1 MAEEGDQVSKTGIS
15 VDGYEP
21 DHLSYS
27 TVDGY
32 KTCGKR
38 FELQKVIGVEQ
49 RPGLAALGGNAV
61 HTATE
66 WYDLPGSPAWDHIS
80 GPVFDAKTA
89 FVMAWDEEVKNR
101 REQSPNYE
109 VADYVKTGRASA
121 AYGGKRNLDWWMDN
135 GPAMVQSWIDWRESS
150 GWHLWELPDGRAAVE
165 VELLIT
171 LPGGYPVKMFIDRVM
186 VTPAGQIV
194 VLDIKTGR
202 IPETA
207 EQLGLYAF
215 GLAQEYGEQYKPT
228 WGYFW
233 HPDKGH
239 GSPQSI
245 EMYTGEYLAEQAR
258 MAVAGINA
266 GCFMAKPQN
275 NCANWCGVAKFC
287 TAVGGTAPS
296 FVN

>member
-1 MAEEGDQVSKTGIS
+1 MSKTGIS
-15 VDGYEP
+15 ISGYEP

-66 WYDLPGSPAWDHIS
+66 WHDLGDQRPALELFTH
-80 GPVFDAKTA
+80 
-89 FVMAWDEEVKNR
+89 AWVQEVENR
-101 REQSPNYE
+101 REQSPSYAVE
-109 VADYVKTGRASA
+109 DYVKTGRASA

-150 GWHLWELPDGRAAVE
+150 GWHLWELPDGSPAVE

-186 VTPAGQIV
+186 VTPAGQPV
-194 VLDIKTGR
+194 VVDIKTGR

-207 EQLGLYAF
+207 EQLGLYRY
-215 GLAQEYGEQYKPT
+215 GLAQEFGEQCPVD

-239 GSPQSI
+239 GTPQALGL
-245 EMYTGEYLAEQAR
+245 YTGDYLSEQAR

-266 GCFMAKPQN
+266 GCFMAKPAN

-287 TAVGGTAPS
+287 TAVGGTAPDFTV
-296 FVN
+296 FVNK

>member
-1 MAEEGDQVSKTGIS
+1 MSKTGIEIN
-15 VDGYEP
+15 GYAP

-27 TVDGY
+27 TIDGY
-32 KTCGKR
+32 RTCGKR
-38 FELQKVIGVEQ
+38 HELQKVIGVEQ

-66 WYDLPGSPAWDHIS
+66 WYDLGQMDGNSAPA
-80 GPVFDAKTA
+80 DAVGA
-89 FVMAWDEEVKNR
+89 FKMAWRDEVAAR
-101 REQSPNYE
+101 REQSPSYE
-109 VADYVKTGRASA
+109 VEDYVKTGRASA
-121 AYGGKRNLDWWMDN
+121 QYGGKRNVEWWMDN
-135 GPAMVQSWIDWRESS
+135 GPKMVQAWIDWREAS
-150 GWHLWELPDGRAAVE
+150 GWHLWELPDGRPAVE

-194 VLDIKTGR
+194 VVDIKTGR

-207 EQLGLYAF
+207 EQLGLYRYGLEQEF
-215 GLAQEYGEQYKPT
+215 GTQCPVD

-239 GSPQSI
+239 GSPQALSL
-245 EMYTGEYLAEQAR
+245 YTGEYLAEQAR

-266 GCFMAKPQN
+266 GVFFAKPQN

-287 TAVGGTAPS
+287 PAVGGTMPS
-296 FVN
+296 FVNK

>member
-1 MAEEGDQVSKTGIS
+1 MSKTGIEIN
-15 VDGYEP
+15 GYAP

-27 TVDGY
+27 TIDGY
-32 KTCGKR
+32 RTCGKR
-38 FELQKVIGVEQ
+38 HELQKVIGVEQ

-66 WYDLPGSPAWDHIS
+66 WWDKDDRYLDWNTEVAFQDAW
-80 GPVFDAKTA
+80 AK
-89 FVMAWDEEVKNR
+89 EVANR
-101 REQSPNYE
+101 REQSPSYE
-109 VADYVKTGRASA
+109 VEDYVKTGRASA

-135 GPAMVQSWIDWRESS
+135 GPGMVQSWIDWREQS
-150 GWHLWELPDGRAAVE
+150 GWSLWELPDGSPAVE

-186 VTPAGQIV
+186 VTPAGQV
-194 VLDIKTGR
+194 VVVDIKTGR

-207 EQLGLYAF
+207 EQLGLYRF
-215 GLAQEYGEQYKPT
+215 GLDQEFGAECPVD

-239 GSPQSI
+239 GAPQSLSL
-245 EMYTGEYLAEQAR
+245 YTGEYLSEQAR

-266 GCFMAKPQN
+266 GCFMAKPMN
-275 NCANWCGVAKFC
+275 NCAAWCGVAKFC
-287 TAVGGTAPS
+287 PAVGGTMPS
-296 FVN
+296 FGN

>member
-1 MAEEGDQVSKTGIS
+1 MAEGCDQVSEPMSLTGI
-15 VDGYEP
+15 DINGYRP

-66 WYDLPGSPAWDHIS
+66 LWDLGQHAQQVTP
-80 GPVFDAKTA
+80 TA
-89 FVMAWDEEVKNR
+89 QELFVHSWEQEVAAR
-101 REQSPNYE
+101 REQSPNYD

-135 GPAMVQSWIDWRESS
+135 GPGMVQAWIDWRESS
-150 GWHLWELPDGRAAVE
+150 GWHLWETPDGTPAVE
-165 VELLIT
+165 VELLIE

-202 IPETA
+202 IPETS
-207 EQLGLYAF
+207 EQLGLYAY
-215 GLAQEYGEQYKPT
+215 GLAQEFGEQYKPT

-296 FVN
+296 FVK

>member
-1 MAEEGDQVSKTGIS
+1 MAETGVSI
-15 VDGYEP
+15 DGYEP
-21 DHLSYS
+21 AHLSYS
-27 TVDGY
+27 TIDGY
-32 KTCGKR
+32 KTCGLR

-66 WYDLPGSPAWDHIS
+66 WYDEGGNVLFDREGHFDAAYAFREAWDQ
-80 GPVFDAKTA
+80 
-89 FVMAWDEEVKNR
+89 EVRNR
-101 REQSPNYE
+101 REQSPSYE

-135 GPAMVQSWIDWRESS
+135 GPGMVQAWIDWRESS
-150 GWHLWELPDGRAAVE
+150 GWHLWELPDGSPAVE
-165 VELLIT
+165 VELLIE
-171 LPGGYPVKMFIDRVM
+171 LPGGKPIKMFIDRVM

-207 EQLGLYAF
+207 EQLGLYAY
-215 GLAQEYGEQYKPT
+215 GLAQEYGPENRPT

-245 EMYTGEYLAEQAR
+245 EMYTGEYLAEQAD
-258 MAVAGINA
+258 MAVRGINS
-266 GCFMAKPQN
+266 GCFLAKPAN
-275 NCANWCGVAKFC
+275 NCGSWCGVSRYC
-287 TAVGGTAPS
+287 PAVGGTKPDFS
-296 FVN
+296 FGNK

>member
-1 MAEEGDQVSKTGIS
+1 MSKTGIEIS
-15 VDGYEP
+15 GYAP

-66 WYDLPGSPAWDHIS
+66 WFDKDAHGVYWPPNVVTDAFKKAW
-80 GPVFDAKTA
+80 A
-89 FVMAWDEEVKNR
+89 EEVASR
-101 REQSPNYE
+101 REQSPNYQVE
-109 VADYVKTGRASA
+109 DYVKTGRASA
-121 AYGGKRNLDWWMDN
+121 QYGGKRNLEWWMDN
-135 GPAMVQSWIDWRESS
+135 GPGMVQAWIDWRESS
-150 GWHLWELPDGRAAVE
+150 GWHLWELPDGSPAVE
-165 VELLIT
+165 VELLIE

-207 EQLGLYAF
+207 EQLGLYAY
-215 GLAQEYGEQYKPT
+215 GLAQEFGEENRPT

-233 HPDKGH
+233 HPEKGH

-245 EMYTGEYLAEQAR
+245 DMYTGEYFSEQAR

-266 GCFMAKPQN
+266 GCFLPKVQMG
-275 NCANWCGVAKFC
+275 CGGWCGVAKFC
-287 TAVGGTAPS
+287 TAVGGTAPD
-296 FVN
+296 FGNK

>member
-1 MAEEGDQVSKTGIS
+1 VSKTGIS
-15 VDGYEP
+15 ISGYEP

-66 WYDLPGSPAWDHIS
+66 WYDLNQPLETAGELFVAAWN
-80 GPVFDAKTA
+80 
-89 FVMAWDEEVKNR
+89 EEVRNR
-101 REQSPNYE
+101 REQSPSYE
-109 VADYVKTGRASA
+109 VEDYVKTGRASA
-121 AYGGKRNLDWWMDN
+121 AYGGKRGIEWWMDN
-135 GPAMVQSWIDWRESS
+135 GPLMVQSWIDWRESS
-150 GWHLWELPDGRAAVE
+150 GWHLWELPDGRPAVE
-165 VELLIT
+165 VELLAT

-194 VLDIKTGR
+194 VVDIKTGR

-215 GLAQEYGEQYKPT
+215 GLEQDFGPENRPT

-233 HPDKGH
+233 HPDKGQ
-239 GSPQSI
+239 GSPQDI
-245 EMYTGEYLAEQAR
+245 EMYTGDYLSEQAR

-266 GCFMAKPQN
+266 GCFMAKPAN
-275 NCANWCGVAKFC
+275 NCANWCGVAKWC
-287 TAVGGTAPS
+287 TAVGGTAPD
-296 FVN
+296 FKQA

>member
-1 MAEEGDQVSKTGIS
+1 MVLDQAEEVLVSKTGIS
-15 VDGYEP
+15 INGYEP
-21 DHLSYS
+21 EHLSYS
-27 TVDGY
+27 TIDGY
-32 KTCGKR
+32 RTCGKR
-38 FELQKVIGVEQ
+38 HELQKVIGVEQ

-66 WYDLPGSPAWDHIS
+66 WYDQETH
-80 GPVFDAKTA
+80 DATA
-89 FVMAWDEEVKNR
+89 TQLFRLAWDEEVASR

-109 VADYVKTGRASA
+109 VADYVKSGRASA
-121 AYGGKRNLDWWMDN
+121 QYGGKRNLDWWMDN
-135 GPAMVQSWIDWRESS
+135 GPGMVQAWIDWRETS
-150 GWHLWELPDGRAAVE
+150 GWHLWELPDGSPAVE
-165 VELLIT
+165 VELLIE

-207 EQLGLYAF
+207 EQLGLYRY
-215 GLAQEYGEQYKPT
+215 GLEQEYGAACPID

-245 EMYTGEYLAEQAR
+245 EMYTGDYLAEQAH

-266 GCFMAKPQN
+266 GCFMAKPAN

>member
-1 MAEEGDQVSKTGIS
+1 VSATGIS
-15 VDGYEP
+15 IDGYEP
-21 DHLSYS
+21 AHLSYS
-27 TVDGY
+27 SIDGY

-66 WYDLPGSPAWDHIS
+66 WYDLDSVPNATAGELFQKAWN
-80 GPVFDAKTA
+80 
-89 FVMAWDEEVKNR
+89 EEVKNR
-101 REQSPNYE
+101 REQSPSYSVE
-109 VADYVKTGRASA
+109 DYVKTGRASA
-121 AYGGKRNLDWWMDN
+121 QYGGKRGIEWWMDN
-135 GPAMVQSWIDWRESS
+135 GPGMVQAWIDWREAS
-150 GWHLWELPDGRAAVE
+150 GWHLWELPDGSPAVE
-165 VELLIT
+165 VELNIA
-171 LPGGYPVKMFIDRVM
+171 LPGGYPMRMFIDRVM

-207 EQLGLYAF
+207 EQLGLYAYGLEQEF
-215 GLAQEYGEQYKPT
+215 GWSCRPE

-239 GSPQSI
+239 GSPQSLG
-245 EMYTGEYLAEQAR
+245 MYTGDYLDEQAR

-266 GCFMAKPQN
+266 GCFMAKPAN
-275 NCANWCGVAKFC
+275 NCANWCGVAKHC
-287 TAVGGTAPS
+287 AAVGGTPPDFG
-296 FVN
+296 FVNK